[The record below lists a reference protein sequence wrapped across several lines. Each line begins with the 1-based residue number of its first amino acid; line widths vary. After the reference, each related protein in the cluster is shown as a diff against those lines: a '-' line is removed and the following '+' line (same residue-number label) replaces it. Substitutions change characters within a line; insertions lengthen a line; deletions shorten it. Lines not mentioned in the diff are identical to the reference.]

1 MLILCYIQ
9 TTNTQFFKNI
19 AQFFLENIMTD
30 NFSSYSLSDV
40 IYDSKQILFEYYPN
54 KVLKEWKKGKPTDP
68 GSYNED
74 IAYNA
79 LKKIYN
85 AIKGR
90 LDSNAFLKN
99 KIVTKN
105 GQTFR
110 YSFNLLEKISLSELL
125 VFTYLNPIY
134 NNSDKIYIINK
145 GTASDYFTRD
155 VSTRIWSKFHDDKDM
170 LAYLFVL
177 NSKEEYSNEE
187 FALLKKMSRFINEIA
202 LFRNMPIF
210 NDLVNNLVETT
221 KMYFL
226 YNACS
231 IKGKRFIYPYRKIV
245 ENCSNYPNFKGIFTN
260 KARRS
265 RSISFNLLQ
274 KSVDRINDRLGI
286 FCEIHALV
294 MKTLNGQQ
302 QKVNNTSAMVYYGK
316 TSRITR
322 NTQMKLNKVVKDY
335 YVKHM
340 PSSQGKLMSYVK
352 QAPEPFLDTSVV
364 FRKTDGTYK
373 VDLELAIAS
382 FIINVF

>member
-1 MLILCYIQ
+1 
-9 TTNTQFFKNI
+9 
-19 AQFFLENIMTD
+19 MTD

-134 NNSDKIYIINK
+134 NNSDKIYIINER
-145 GTASDYFTRD
+145 TASDYFTRD